1 MKKLPL
7 FGILILFTLSFCLP
21 PAKAKA
27 QTVERVN
34 SSFSLYCEESDIIQK
49 ATVEYNTRNFDAS
62 QRYTLEH
69 SIYEISASPNQIIN
83 FSIPFISSAINA
95 PLFQLQVDGKPV
107 KGEILYG
114 ERFFYDYENID
125 IPSALN
131 KTYPPDLDDSIMG
144 TLYLFKPEKECFTVN
159 TTTSEKQSLIY
170 QTLGNISRST
180 DKNRFSLTIKDAFSL
195 PEYVFFVTNGDF
207 TELNITD
214 ATYEKE
220 TLSCKNFINRYYSEY
235 KEFYEEYDNL
245 PVEFFYAEM
254 NEILINPSQ
263 YEFNEIFFYSFT
275 RKNFN
280 TYNFSVYTEKE
291 HFSISCE
298 KETEVLK
305 NSLFSPAVYMVEQ
318 IRSKNYP
325 IDYKF
330 CLNEEYPYLLESS
343 TTAKKEGSIYHINA
357 SDGNFYYIFSSSKS
371 PKNLLSEP
379 KEQFPTWLTV
389 IFYIIEI
396 FAVLALTVL
405 ITMIIQY
412 RKNHKF

>member
-7 FGILILFTLSFCLP
+7 FGMLILLTLSFCLP

-27 QTVERVN
+27 QIVERVN

-49 ATVEYNTRNFDAS
+49 ATVEYSTGNFDAS

-131 KTYPPDLDDSIMG
+131 KTYSQNLDDSIMG
-144 TLYLFKPEKECFTVN
+144 TIYLFKPEKECFTVN

-170 QTLGNISRST
+170 QTSNSISKST
-180 DKNRFSLTIKDAFSL
+180 DKKRFSLTIKNAFSL

-207 TELNITD
+207 TELNVTD

-254 NEILINPSQ
+254 NEILVNPSR

-275 RKNFN
+275 RKRFN
-280 TYNFSVYTEKE
+280 TYNFNVCTEKE
-291 HFSISCE
+291 
-298 KETEVLK
+298 
-305 NSLFSPAVYMVEQ
+305 LF
-318 IRSKNYP
+318 
-325 IDYKF
+325 
-330 CLNEEYPYLLESS
+330 
-343 TTAKKEGSIYHINA
+343 
-357 SDGNFYYIFSSSKS
+357 
-371 PKNLLSEP
+371 
-379 KEQFPTWLTV
+379 
-389 IFYIIEI
+389 
-396 FAVLALTVL
+396 
-405 ITMIIQY
+405 
-412 RKNHKF
+412 